1 VKTIRLLST
10 GAVFDQPVRTMVGLS
25 NLRSGF
31 KRLYPLEIDL
41 VSLGMLGGAGL
52 EYALV
57 DIFEPRILQLIELA
71 NRMA

>member
-1 VKTIRLLST
+1 
-10 GAVFDQPVRTMVGLS
+10 
-25 NLRSGF
+25 
-31 KRLYPLEIDL
+31 L

-57 DIFEPRILQLIELA
+57 DIFEPRIFQLIELA